1 MTIMARRLWLG
12 VLVGAAWAAAPL
24 SAQTNTDLINLR
36 EDING
41 LSQRL
46 SELSLKVEQL
56 EANQSAASHLITPPA
71 DAVTAAQL
79 QAAVADL
86 SSQLERLRSSVAASP
101 RSSATVST
109 TETPTPA
116 APAPKKEAGF
126 ATNFPKQGI
135 MYTVQKGDTVALI
148 AKKTGG
154 KFQDIVNANK
164 LADPSKIFPGQQLAV
179 PGGK

>member
-1 MTIMARRLWLG
+1 MARRLWLG
-12 VLVGAAWAAAPL
+12 ALGWAAWAAAPL
-24 SAQTNTDLINLR
+24 GAQSNIDLINLR

-46 SELSLKVEQL
+46 SELSLRVEQL
-56 EANQSAASHLITPPA
+56 EANQSAATRNFKPPA

-79 QAAVADL
+79 EAAVADL
-86 SSQLERLRSSVAASP
+86 NAQLERLRNSVGTAP
-101 RSSATVST
+101 RSSASVTAT
-109 TETPTPA
+109 DET
-116 APAPKKEAGF
+116 PAPKKESTFAG
-126 ATNFPKQGI
+126 NFPKQGI

-148 AKKTGG
+148 AKKTGA

-164 LADPSKIFPGQQLAV
+164 LADPSKIYPGQQLAV

>member
-1 MTIMARRLWLG
+1 MARRLWLG
-12 VLVGAAWAAAPL
+12 ALGWAAWAAAPL
-24 SAQTNTDLINLR
+24 GAQSNIDLINLR

-46 SELSLKVEQL
+46 SELSLRVEQL
-56 EANQSAASHLITPPA
+56 EANQTAAARNFKPPA

-79 QAAVADL
+79 EAAVADL
-86 SSQLERLRSSVAASP
+86 NAQLERLRSTVGAAP
-101 RSSATVST
+101 RSSASATT
-109 TETPTPA
+109 TEQAP
-116 APAPKKEAGF
+116 APAPKKEPTFPG
-126 ATNFPKQGI
+126 NFPKQGI

-148 AKKTGG
+148 AKKTGA

-164 LADPSKIFPGQQLAV
+164 LADPSKIYPGQQLAV